1 MTYDGWQAM
10 VFGIRSNKQNGESG
24 SVDLCAG
31 YHIELLKHAF
41 FMKCVYWGR
50 LVENLFCVVSIE
62 NDCPDQDC
70 LSRVLVI
77 TRFIICVERFEHLM
91 RSQ

>member
-1 MTYDGWQAM
+1 MKLNGVTNVVGSDDVM
-10 VFGIRSNKQNGESG
+10 RS
-24 SVDLCAG
+24 LCDSDAK
-31 YHIELLKHAF
+31 LSC
-41 FMKCVYWGR
+41 FMNCVYWGR